1 MQLFMCYTLLQPKI
15 HHFSPK
21 YYYYTLG
28 RIHPEGLAACSF
40 TRIAGGGGGF
50 MYVFAFIC
58 GVAVCRTMVKEVK
71 VECSPSRFGHNFTRQ
86 VLLQLLYIKNDTV
99 VLLAHDL
106 FFTMPPRSMRFLIMY
121 PLLRLCVVFLL
132 KRVKLMHIQL
142 CVKSYTL
149 TCV

>member
-1 MQLFMCYTLLQPKI
+1 
-15 HHFSPK
+15 
-21 YYYYTLG
+21 
-28 RIHPEGLAACSF
+28 
-40 TRIAGGGGGF
+40 

-106 FFTMPPRSMRFLIMY
+106 FYYATSLYAVFDNVPPFTTMCGFSVKESQTDAYSIVRQKLYFYVRF
-121 PLLRLCVVFLL
+121 
-132 KRVKLMHIQL
+132 
-142 CVKSYTL
+142 
-149 TCV
+149 